1 MVIFPPE
8 NFLLEISH
16 PHFCIF
22 IIITVIINIAYVLKM
37 LRLDLLQCI
46 KNISSFSVKIVTSL
60 IVLQVKCDNQQLLKF
75 ICLF

>member
-37 LRLDLLQCI
+37 LRLDLLHCI
-46 KNISSFSVKIVTSL
+46 KNISSFCQNSYKLDS
-60 IVLQVKCDNQQLLKF
+60 F
-75 ICLF
+75 ASEM